1 MAFAEFEI
9 EIEPTEGLGPE
20 SDGDALYRAGLAYSL
35 GEAVDMDLVEAHKWF
50 NLAAAKGHEAA
61 KDLRQEM
68 ADQMSQD
75 DIRLALKAAREWLRL
90 MN

>member
-1 MAFAEFEI
+1 MPFAEFEI
-9 EIEPTEGLGPE
+9 EFEPTEGLCAQ
-20 SDGDALYRAGLAYSL
+20 SDGESLYRAGLAFSL
-35 GEAVDMDLVEAHKWF
+35 GETVEMDLVEAHKWF

-68 ADQMSQD
+68 ADQMSRE
-75 DIRLALKAAREWLRL
+75 DIRLALKAAREWVRK

>member
-1 MAFAEFEI
+1 MPFAEFEI
-9 EIEPTEGLGPE
+9 EFAPTEGLSAE
-20 SDGDALYRAGLAYSL
+20 SDSEALYRAGLAYSL
-35 GEAVDMDLVEAHKWF
+35 GEEVEMDLVEAHKWF
-50 NLAAAKGHEAA
+50 NLAASRGHEAA

-75 DIRLALKAAREWLRL
+75 DIRLALKAAREWMRS